1 MTHPDLTIHTG
12 RTESPRYSSPRT
24 GRSHSI
30 SSDRP
35 STSGHSILLTP
46 PSQTSPAAAFIAPS
60 AASQIV
66 TNETD
71 KLADAW
77 ADQNGILPSGETA
90 LVAPPAMKLVNNFL
104 DQLLFNFLSNSRS
117 TSLAQ
122 LRPAVSE
129 VLKPKLAREAIRGAE
144 QELEEYLGGGQDE
157 DLLAFGSAIESAKDW
172 DLELSWKR
180 TRLRCMVYSS
190 LGDMEEDDE
199 EFYTEQEH
207 LGTSDSDGEGAEL
220 GVVSPAVAIFL
231 TSVLEF
237 MGEQVLVVAGH
248 AAYQRLRAKHEKEQR
263 DGTSTPADIAERV
276 VVQDCDV
283 ERVAL
288 DRTLGRLWRGWKKR
302 IRSPT
307 GSISTLGRYMA
318 GADDREGEPIPN
330 MAKVLAEHE
339 FAASIPLPMSDDDI
353 REIEVPGLVT
363 HSDDEEEKGEEIP
376 MRPRPKSLMLF
387 NYPIQG
393 PPTPAPSQPSSPV
406 LVVPK
411 SRKRS
416 HSVPSP
422 IIPFNPM
429 FSKHNKSPVEKEA
442 EAERSELIEA
452 DPTKS
457 QVEIPQTSDTVDHPS
472 QEPIKKYDAGFVTG
486 VIAGAAAIG
495 TAAAAGITAV
505 AKGEAPQT
513 TTEESDAEEDLIE
526 EPRIMT
532 SSRVSIGGRISPD
545 DNSRP
550 ASTRA
555 PSVHS
560 LRLIEVA
567 SGARSPSIKSPIS
580 PSDGHDI
587 VPRVIS
593 ISRSNSLKS
602 PVGTPD
608 PQTPRLAAP
617 AFRNA
622 SPLARGSSAV
632 SSTEA
637 ISSTAASVSEEDDKI
652 TSEVGSLKPGRSVS
666 PAISAVSEG
675 PNTRMSV
682 IPADLAAAMQGVD
695 MDPSPTSQ
703 HYVPLPLDKD
713 MGEDEELEAPPPRH
727 PGRDDS
733 SRKVSPAR
741 STEPPLTPPQETAE
755 RKFCIFIFAVSR
767 TNWTLLSYS

>member
-1 MTHPDLTIHTG
+1 
-12 RTESPRYSSPRT
+12 
-24 GRSHSI
+24 
-30 SSDRP
+30 
-35 STSGHSILLTP
+35 LTP
-46 PSQTSPAAAFIAPS
+46 PSLTSPDAAFIAPS

-104 DQLLFNFLSNSRS
+104 DQLLFNFLSNARS

-129 VLKPKLAREAIRGAE
+129 VLKPKLAKEAIHGAE

-157 DLLAFGSAIESAKDW
+157 DLLAFGPSPESMRDW

-199 EFYTEQEH
+199 EYYTEQEH
-207 LGTSDSDGEGAEL
+207 LGITEPDEEGSEL

-248 AAYQRLRAKHEKEQR
+248 VAYQRLRAKYEKEQR
-263 DGTSTPADIAERV
+263 DGTSTPADIADRV
-276 VVQDCDV
+276 MVEVCDV
-283 ERVAL
+283 ERVGL

-307 GSISTLGRYMA
+307 GSIASIGRFVL
-318 GADDREGEPIPN
+318 GADDHEDEPIPS
-330 MAKVLAEHE
+330 MASMLAEDE
-339 FAASIPLPMSDDDI
+339 YAARIPLPMSVDDV
-353 REIEVPGLVT
+353 REIEVPGLVA
-363 HSDDEEEKGEEIP
+363 HSDDEEEKVEKTP
-376 MRPRPKSLMLF
+376 MRTRPKSLMVF

-393 PPTPAPSQPSSPV
+393 PPTPAPSQPNSPV
-406 LVVPK
+406 LTIPK
-411 SRKRS
+411 TRKRS
-416 HSVPSP
+416 HSLPSP
-422 IIPFNPM
+422 TISFNPI
-429 FSKHNKSPVEKEA
+429 FPKQTKSPVERQVGA
-442 EAERSELIEA
+442 EQAEPTDLGVVKNEVEQAESSGTIE
-452 DPTKS
+452 KL
-457 QVEIPQTSDTVDHPS
+457 S
-472 QEPIKKYDAGFVTG
+472 QENPKLNFDAGFITG
-486 VIAGAAAIG
+486 VFAGATAIG
-495 TAAAAGITAV
+495 AATVTDVSAV
-505 AKGEAPQT
+505 AKGVAPHT
-513 TTEESDAEEDLIE
+513 TTEEHEASDTEEDIIE
-526 EPRIMT
+526 EPQILT
-532 SSRVSIGGRISPD
+532 SSRVSFGGRISPD

-550 ASTRA
+550 ASIRA

-567 SGARSPSIKSPIS
+567 SGARSPSIRSPIS

-587 VPRVIS
+587 VTRVIS

-602 PVGTPD
+602 PVGTPE
-608 PQTPRLAAP
+608 PQTPRLAAS
-617 AFRNA
+617 ALRNA
-622 SPLARGSSAV
+622 SPLARGSSV
-632 SSTEA
+632 SSTDA
-637 ISSTAASVSEEDDKI
+637 LASTIPSVSEEDDKI
-652 TSEVGSLKPGRSVS
+652 PSEVGSLKPGRSVS

-675 PNTRMSV
+675 PNPRMSV

-713 MGEDEELEAPPPRH
+713 MEEEAELATPPPKH
-727 PGRDDS
+727 PGRGRDDS

-741 STEPPLTPPQETAE
+741 SIESPSTPPQETVE
-755 RKFCIFIFAVSR
+755 SKFYEISPVV
-767 TNWTLLSYS
+767 